1 MIRAGDVFYPSQYP
15 QQMSDSLGVDTS
27 EVPPGQGGAP
37 TYPSQSLINRT
48 YTPAPATTRNGS
60 APAYPDPP
68 AARPVEPVDES
79 SGTSIGANGNAN
91 ANGQATSPSQR
102 PAVRPTWVTAETTR
116 SGNGAASEG
125 SNGSGS
131 SSLGAR
137 RESLSRLR
145 ESNLRD
151 ERD

>member
-48 YTPAPATTRNGS
+48 YTPAPATSRNGS

-68 AARPVEPVDES
+68 AARPAEPVGES
-79 SGTSIGANGNAN
+79 SGTSTEANGNS
-91 ANGQATSPSQR
+91 NGNGEASPPSHR

-116 SGNGAASEG
+116 PGNGAASGG
-125 SNGSGS
+125 SNGVGS